1 MKNGKTRRIVT
12 LAALWLTIGAVWIVG
27 LSWPRII
34 ADGADRTVDRSSA
47 GEETQTVIYTLSG
60 ELSGPEDADTPDPP
74 PERSVPDPAEP
85 ESTEAPEVIP
95 TQDDLMPT
103 DSAPDEE
110 PASPDPSQDPEAVT
124 APYVLNTHTKKI
136 HLPDCPSVTE
146 MKESNRGFCEDPE
159 EMLAQ
164 GYAWCKRCH
173 G

>member
-27 LSWPRII
+27 LNWPRII
-34 ADGADRTVDRSSA
+34 ADGAEQTVDRSSV
-47 GEETQTVIYTLSG
+47 GEEAQTVIYTLS
-60 ELSGPEDADTPDPP
+60 EEISEPKDADTPDSP
-74 PERSVPDPAEP
+74 PERSVPAPAEA
-85 ESTEAPEVIP
+85 TAAPEVLP
-95 TQDDLMPT
+95 AQDDPPPT
-103 DSAPDEE
+103 DSASHEE
-110 PASPDPSQDPEAVT
+110 PGSSDPEAVT

-164 GYAWCKRCH
+164 GYTWCKRCH

>member
-34 ADGADRTVDRSSA
+34 ADGADRTVDRSFT

-60 ELSGPEDADTPDPP
+60 ELSGPEDASTPDPP

-85 ESTEAPEVIP
+85 ETTESPEVLRAHDDPPP
-95 TQDDLMPT
+95 TN
-103 DSAPDEE
+103 SAPDEE
-110 PASPDPSQDPEAVT
+110 PASPDPSPEPEAVT

>member
-47 GEETQTVIYTLSG
+47 GEETQTVICTLSG

-74 PERSVPDPAEP
+74 SERSVPDPAEP
-85 ESTEAPEVIP
+85 ESTADIQTEPAPP
-95 TQDDLMPT
+95 TN
-103 DSAPDEE
+103 SAPDEE
-110 PASPDPSQDPEAVT
+110 PVPADPSQEPEAVT

-159 EMLAQ
+159 ELLAQ